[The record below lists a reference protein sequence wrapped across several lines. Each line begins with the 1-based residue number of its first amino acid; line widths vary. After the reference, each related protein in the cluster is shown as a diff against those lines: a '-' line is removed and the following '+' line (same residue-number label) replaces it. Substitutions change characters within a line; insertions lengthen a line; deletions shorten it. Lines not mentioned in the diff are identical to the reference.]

1 MATTRFGHL
10 DDFTLK
16 NSKVGIGTSTP
27 TEALE
32 VIGGSRSQDIAV
44 TGIATLTSYEGFQNK
59 KTSYTENVSI
69 TGGESGTLS
78 GEIVIGA
85 GLTMSV
91 GTGATTGQG
100 SIKSLKVSNIFTPP
114 IGGTN
119 ERPSAPQ
126 PGALYYNKDFR
137 TIEYWDGSFWRQ
149 VDNTTR
155 RGRAIFFGGYY
166 VPGYGTGRNGLGIEF
181 FDITSGG
188 TTKDFGTYSA
198 ARTNTSGCGSAVRS
212 LSASG
217 YNGPGTLGSSN
228 EIEYVTPASAGN
240 AIDFG
245 DRTATGYGGQ
255 ATSSSTRGVFWGNR
269 QPDTNIIDYVEI
281 PTLGNAVDFGDT
293 PYNSGYK
300 GAAQSPTRGFVGGG
314 RGPSGNN
321 SSDIQVVTFA
331 SKGNSVKFGDLTSD
345 LSNNVTGASNST
357 TGIFSLGNNTGMTDE
372 TGSPVRQID
381 KLNLASSGNA
391 VSFGEL
397 NRDHQRC
404 GGASNQTRAIFAG
417 GFAYPGSVVASDS
430 IDNVTISSAGN
441 AVDFGTLAGG
451 KHQFGA
457 TSDSHGGLGGF

>member
-1 MATTRFGHL
+1 MATTRFGYKEDL
-10 DDFTLK
+10 SLK
-16 NSKVGIGTSTP
+16 NRKVGIGTSTANE
-27 TEALE
+27 TLE
-32 VIGGSRSQDIAV
+32 VDGGIRGGGATV
-44 TGIATLTSYEGFQNK
+44 TGIATLTSYSGFDNTK
-59 KTSYTENVSI
+59 FTNTENTNI

-91 GTGATTGQG
+91 GTGATSGQG
-100 SIKSLKVSNIFTPP
+100 SIECMKVYDTFNPP
-114 IGGTN
+114 CGGTN
-119 ERPSAPQ
+119 GRPAAAK
-126 PGALYYNKDFR
+126 PGTIYYNKDFK

-166 VPGYGTGRNGLGIEF
+166 APTWGSGKNGLGIEF
-181 FDITSGG
+181 FDIVSGG

-217 YNGPGTLGSSN
+217 FNGPGTLGSSN

-269 QPDTNIIDYVEI
+269 EPNTNIIDYVEI
-281 PTLGNAVDFGDT
+281 STLGNALDFGDT

-300 GAAQSPTRGFVGGG
+300 GAAQSPTRGYVAGA

-321 SSDIQVVTFA
+321 SSDIQVVTFS

-345 LSNNVTGASNST
+345 RSDNVTGASNST
-357 TGIFSLGNNTGMTDE
+357 TGIFSIGNNTGMTDE
-372 TGSPVRQID
+372 GGSAVRQID

-397 NRDHQRC
+397 NKDRHRC

-417 GFAYPGSVVASDS
+417 GFTSPGTFAYSSGIDS
-430 IDNVTISSAGN
+430 VTIASSGN
-441 AVDFGTLAGG
+441 GVDFGEMSPKG
-451 KHQFGA
+451 QFGA
-457 TSDSHGGLGGF
+457 TSDSHGGLGGY

>member
-16 NSKVGIGTSTP
+16 NSKVGIGTSDP

-32 VIGGSRSQDIAV
+32 VIGGSRSKDIKV
-44 TGIATLTSYEGFQNK
+44 TGIATLTSYEVFLNK
-59 KTSYTENVSI
+59 KTSYVENISI
-69 TGGESGTLS
+69 NSGESGTLS

-100 SIKSLKVSNIFTPP
+100 SIESLKVSNTFTPP
-114 IGGTN
+114 FGGTN

-126 PGALYYNKDFR
+126 PGALFYNKDFR

-149 VDNTTR
+149 VDNTTTS
-155 RGRAIFFGGYY
+155 GRAIFFGGYY
-166 VPGYGTGRNGLGIEF
+166 KPTYGSGRNGLDIEF
-181 FDITSGG
+181 FDIVSGG

-198 ARTNTSGCGSAVRS
+198 TRTNTSGCGNAVRS

-217 YNGPGTLGSSN
+217 YNGSGTLGSSN

-245 DRTATGYGGQ
+245 DRTASGYGVQ

-269 QPDTNIIDYVEI
+269 EPNTNIIDYVEI
-281 PTLGNAVDFGDT
+281 PTLGNALDFGDT

-300 GAAQSPTRGFVGGG
+300 GAAQSPTRGFVAGA

-321 SSDIQVVTFA
+321 SSDIQVVTFS
-331 SKGNSVKFGDLTSD
+331 SKGNSVKFGDLTSERSD
-345 LSNNVTGASNST
+345 NVTGASNST
-357 TGIFSLGNNTGMTDE
+357 TGIFSIGNNTGMTDE
-372 TGSPVRQID
+372 GGSAVRQID

-397 NRDHQRC
+397 NKDRHRC

-417 GFAYPGSVVASDS
+417 GFTSPGTFAYSSGIDS
-430 IDNVTISSAGN
+430 VTIASSGN
-441 AVDFGTLAGG
+441 GVDFGEMSPKG
-451 KHQFGA
+451 QYGA